1 MPFLQQGNY
10 NSNPGARS
18 NERGIALVMV
28 LALVALV
35 AVWAVQSGEEDWI
48 SLRRAENMQLAA
60 KTWLGVESGQALA
73 MRTLSADDAAYDSLD
88 EDWALRTPPF
98 PVDNGVIAGRIE
110 DASRYI
116 NLNDLVD
123 VSGKAQPDVVMV
135 LQRLFTRL
143 QLDARLVDALVDW
156 MDADKEPYGSGGA
169 EESAY
174 ASQPYHIKNAPLDSL
189 NELLLVRGF
198 EPAML
203 DALRKVVM
211 VRPSTVL
218 SAVNINTAPADVLLS
233 LADNIPQGEVEAMI
247 SGRES
252 TPYKKIEDLT
262 SGGLNQWVS
271 TVKPGWL
278 TTKSD
283 AFLIR
288 VEARFDRARWAEE
301 MLLARQGDAFQVLSR
316 RKVAG
321 L

>member
-1 MPFLQQGNY
+1 MQNMAAGKEGVHANDRA
-10 NSNPGARS
+10 S
-18 NERGIALVMV
+18 ERGIALVMV

-35 AVWAVQSGEEDWI
+35 AVWAVQSADEDWI

-73 MRTLSADDAAYDSLD
+73 LRALSADDPAVDSLD
-88 EDWALRTPPF
+88 EDWALETPPF
-98 PVDNGVIAGRIE
+98 PVDEGVIAARIE
-110 DASRYI
+110 DANRYI
-116 NLNDLVD
+116 NLNDLVGA
-123 VSGKAQPDVVMV
+123 SGKAQPDVVAV
-135 LQRLFTRL
+135 VKRLFVRL
-143 QLDARLVDALVDW
+143 QLDAQLVDALVDW

-174 ASQPYHIKNAPLDSL
+174 ASRPYHIKNAPLDSL
-189 NELLLVRGF
+189 NELLLVQGF

-211 VRPSTVL
+211 ARPSTVL

-233 LADNIPQGEVEAMI
+233 LADNIPQGDVEAMI

-252 TPYKKIEDLT
+252 TPYKNIADLT
-262 SGGLNQWVS
+262 AGGLNQWVS
-271 TVKPGWL
+271 TVKPGWM
-278 TTKSD
+278 TIKSD

-301 MLLARQGDAFQVLSR
+301 MLLARQGDAFRVLSR
-316 RKVAG
+316 RKVVG